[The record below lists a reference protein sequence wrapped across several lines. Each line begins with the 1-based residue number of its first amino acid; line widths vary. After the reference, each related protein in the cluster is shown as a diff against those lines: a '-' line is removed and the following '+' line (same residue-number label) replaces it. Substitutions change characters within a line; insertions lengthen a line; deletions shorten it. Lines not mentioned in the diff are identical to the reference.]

1 MVKDDRHG
9 ITQSDYMKFK
19 RAWDKHDA
27 LMKERLPDQEYEI
40 KKDSEMRVGSEY
52 RLMEHLLF
60 IIISLCVL
68 VTSWMIYVKIR

>member
-27 LMKERLPDQEYEI
+27 LMKERLPDRESEI
-40 KKDSEMRVGSEY
+40 KAENDMPFGSVD
-52 RLMEHLLF
+52 LLTKYLLAS
-60 IIISLCVL
+60 IGLL
-68 VTSWMIYVKIR
+68 LTLYVVKLYTLK